1 MKSVAG
7 YMVAALLFVV
17 LTGCQQQRCA
27 KMSDAKSPVVCG
39 QWATS
44 DFQIVHMDDIK
55 GVECSCGLSRRAF
68 VSPDNQLATLH
79 KVDITINSK
88 THYHKKMTEIYY
100 ILETEGDA
108 NMELNGKL
116 YPVKANTAILIKPGV
131 RHRAVGKMKIIN
143 IPIPAFDPNDEWFD

>member
-7 YMVAALLFVV
+7 YMVAALLFVT
-17 LTGCQQQRCA
+17 LTGCQQPRCP

-44 DFQIVHMDDIK
+44 DFQIVHMGDIK
-55 GVECSCGLSRRAF
+55 GIDCPCGLSRRAF

-79 KVDITINSK
+79 KVDITIKSK
-88 THYHKKMTEIYY
+88 THYHKKLTEIYY

-116 YPVKANTAILIKPGV
+116 YPVKAHTAILIKPGV